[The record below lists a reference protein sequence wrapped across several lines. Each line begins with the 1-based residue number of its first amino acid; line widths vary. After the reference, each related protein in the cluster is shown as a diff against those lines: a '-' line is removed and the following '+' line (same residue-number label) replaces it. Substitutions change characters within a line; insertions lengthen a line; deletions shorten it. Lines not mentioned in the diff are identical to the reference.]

1 MINKKSKKKVQPS
14 VVISAILCLTLLEV
28 VAMLTGTDGKFLLP
42 IVAVI
47 AGLAGLITKT
57 PKILK
62 GGE

>member
-1 MINKKSKKKVQPS
+1 MKEKMYI
-14 VVISAILCLTLLEV
+14 VVSAIVCLTLLEV

-47 AGLAGLITKT
+47 AGLAGLITPT
-57 PKILK
+57 PKILLK